1 MTTLAQALQDMP
13 LVAILRGLTPED
25 SVAVAEAIVAAGVSV
40 IEVPLNSPRP
50 FASIERLAR
59 ALQGRALVGAG
70 TVLTPADV
78 DAVAGAGGA
87 LVVSPNTDPE
97 IIRRT
102 KERGMASLP
111 GFLTPTEAFAAIE
124 AGADALKLFPAEM
137 APPPIIRAMRA
148 VLPKGTRLLVVG
160 GVNPQTIPPY
170 LAAGVDGFGVGSE
183 LYKPGRDAD
192 DVGLRAASL
201 VAAVKRAREGSA

>member
-1 MTTLAQALQDMP
+1 MTTIAQALHDMP
-13 LVAILRGLTPED
+13 LVAILRGLTPDESLD
-25 SVAVAEAIVAAGVSV
+25 VGEAIVAAGVTV

-59 ALQGRALVGAG
+59 ALEGRALVGAG
-70 TVLTPADV
+70 TVLTAADV
-78 DAVAGAGGA
+78 DAVADAGGA
-87 LVVSPNTDPE
+87 LIVSPNTDPRV
-97 IIRRT
+97 IRRT
-102 KERGMASLP
+102 KEHGMASLP

-137 APPPIIRAMRA
+137 APPPIVKAMRA

-160 GVNPQTIPPY
+160 GVTPQTIPPY
-170 LAAGVDGFGVGSE
+170 LVAGVDGFGVGSE

-201 VAAVKRAREGSA
+201 VAAVKRAREDSA

>member
-1 MTTLAQALQDMP
+1 MTTIAQALLDMP
-13 LVAILRGLTPED
+13 LVAILRGLTPDESLD
-25 SVAVAEAIVAAGVSV
+25 IGEAIVAAGVAV
-40 IEVPLNSPRP
+40 IEVPLNSPEP
-50 FASIERLAR
+50 FVSIERLGR

-70 TVLTPADV
+70 TVLTAADV
-78 DAVAGAGGA
+78 DAVADAGGT
-87 LVVSPNTDPE
+87 LVVSPNADPRV
-97 IIRRT
+97 IRRT

-137 APPPIIRAMRA
+137 APPTIVRAMRA

-160 GVNPQTIPPY
+160 GVTPQTIPPY

-201 VAAVKRAREGSA
+201 VAAVKRAREEGA

>member
-1 MTTLAQALQDMP
+1 MTTIVQALHDMP
-13 LVAILRGLTPED
+13 LVAILRGLTPDESLD
-25 SVAVAEAIVAAGVSV
+25 VGEAIVAAGVTV

-59 ALQGRALVGAG
+59 ALEGRALVGAG
-70 TVLTPADV
+70 TVLTAADV
-78 DAVAGAGGA
+78 DAVAEAGGA
-87 LVVSPNTDPE
+87 LVVSPNTDPR

-137 APPPIIRAMRA
+137 APPPIVKAMRA

-160 GVNPQTIPPY
+160 GVTPQTIPPY

-201 VAAVKRAREGSA
+201 VAAVKRAREESA